1 MKPNLDLAQPRILE
15 NQPAVFP
22 RLYFI
27 PPTGTLPFLFS
38 PANDPVYHQLPCPAP
53 VSDNPVQRFIRQE
66 KELLLQL
73 VSEARAAIIAAI
85 RAAIR
90 WLFWHIA
97 VPLAV
102 IASLYVSFASPAE
115 LPL

>member
-1 MKPNLDLAQPRILE
+1 MKPNLNLAQSRILE

-27 PPTGTLPFLFS
+27 PPTETLPFLFS
-38 PANDPVYHQLPCPAP
+38 PANDPVYHYSPCPAP
-53 VSDNPVQRFIRQE
+53 VSENPVQRFIRQE
-66 KELLLQL
+66 KELLLQ
-73 VSEARAAIIAAI
+73 VVADARAAIIAAI
-85 RAAIR
+85 RAAIH
-90 WLFWHIA
+90 WLFWHII

-102 IASLYVSFASPAE
+102 IASLYVSFANPAE

>member
-15 NQPAVFP
+15 NQPAAFP
-22 RLYFI
+22 RLFFI
-27 PPTGTLPFLFS
+27 PATASVPDIDI
-38 PANDPVYHQLPCPAP
+38 PANDPVYHHSPCPVP
-53 VSDNPVQRFIRQE
+53 VGDNPVQRFIRQE

-73 VSEARAAIIAAI
+73 VSEARAAIIAAT
-85 RAAIR
+85 RATIR
-90 WLFWHIA
+90 WLFWHVA

-102 IASLYVSFASPAE
+102 IGSLYTSFANPAE